1 MRDYDAVAASL
12 PVFCVSSRAFQ
23 KLSGRLQKD
32 DFNAGGFQSPE
43 DTEVPQLQAHARKLT
58 EAGRAAN
65 SRRFLNEL
73 VQLINSMTMWASD
86 DGTRSNLTDVE
97 KNREETRLR
106 QRLNKMEQVRPPQSS
121 LPHHPRH

>member
-73 VQLINSMTMWASD
+73 IQLINSMTMWASD
-86 DGTRSNLTDVE
+86 DGTRSNLTDIE

-106 QRLNKMEQVRPPQSS
+106 QRLNKMEQVRPPQPS
-121 LPHHPRH
+121 LPNHPRH